1 MTRRKETVRKPGT
14 RTSTKLLASAAIPFM
29 TPLLAHAA
37 GEEGSGEGTYVAI
50 WVLALVASIVALVQA
65 YFFFKKM
72 MTADEG
78 TPRMVEIA
86 GYVREGAD
94 AYLKQQYKVVAG
106 FFVVIV
112 LLLTWAAYANVQSSF
127 VPFAFLTG
135 GFFSGLAGWF
145 GMKTATWASSRTAA
159 GAQKSL
165 NAGLQVAF
173 RSGAVMG
180 LTVVG
185 LGLLDITLWFGFL
198 YWVWPM
204 IGQEQLSL
212 VEITVTMLCFGMG
225 ASAQALFARVGGGIF
240 TKAADVGADL
250 VGKVEQGIPE
260 DDPRNPATIADN
272 VGDNVGDVAGMG
284 ADLYESY
291 CGSILATAALGVA
304 AYATTDLLPEGTTSN
319 QMQMQALLLPIAIAA
334 VGIFLSIIG
343 IYFVRTG
350 EDATQKNLL
359 AALARGI
366 NLSTVLVIVASFGLA
381 YLLMPRTPGTLV
393 GGTIPGVAFSIFV
406 GLAAGWLIGKWT
418 EYSTSDEFAP
428 TKRLAAQSETD
439 AERFRSLGA
448 VPERTWV
455 TGNIKFDIEIAEGLP
470 QQGTTLRRD
479 NFDDRP
485 VWVAASTH
493 DREER
498 MVLHAHRL
506 VQKRYPN
513 AMLVLVPRHPERF
526 ATVRTYLHKEG
537 FRAVSRTDGLPC
549 TPDTEVLLVDTMG
562 ELPLFYAAADVAF
575 VGGTLVPIG
584 GHNLLEA
591 AALGRPVI
599 TGPYLFN
606 TQDIANMFER
616 LGASVT
622 VNNAGQLG
630 IAVAD
635 LFGDPQMSKDIGSR
649 GLEIVRQNRGS
660 LDRLLTLLEP
670 LVRNA
675 D

>member
-1 MTRRKETVRKPGT
+1 MRFVY
-14 RTSTKLLASAAIPFM
+14 AI
-29 TPLLAHAA
+29 L
-37 GEEGSGEGTYVAI
+37 TY
-50 WVLALVASIVALVQA
+50 
-65 YFFFKKM
+65 
-72 MTADEG
+72 
-78 TPRMVEIA
+78 
-86 GYVREGAD
+86 
-94 AYLKQQYKVVAG
+94 
-106 FFVVIV
+106 
-112 LLLTWAAYANVQSSF
+112 
-127 VPFAFLTG
+127 
-135 GFFSGLAGWF
+135 
-145 GMKTATWASSRTAA
+145 
-159 GAQKSL
+159 
-165 NAGLQVAF
+165 
-173 RSGAVMG
+173 
-180 LTVVG
+180 
-185 LGLLDITLWFGFL
+185 
-198 YWVWPM
+198 
-204 IGQEQLSL
+204 
-212 VEITVTMLCFGMG
+212 
-225 ASAQALFARVGGGIF
+225 
-240 TKAADVGADL
+240 
-250 VGKVEQGIPE
+250 
-260 DDPRNPATIADN
+260 
-272 VGDNVGDVAGMG
+272 
-284 ADLYESY
+284 
-291 CGSILATAALGVA
+291 
-304 AYATTDLLPEGTTSN
+304 
-319 QMQMQALLLPIAIAA
+319 LLLPVYACYWFFRGLGNRTYWDRFGQRFGFCYPRLFEGCIWVHAVSVGEVQASLPLVNALTERFPNRHVLITTVTPTGAARVRLLFGDSVVHCYVPFETPFAVSSFFNAIEPELAL
-334 VGIFLSIIG
+334 IMETEIWP
-343 IYFVRTG
+343 
-350 EDATQKNLL
+350 NLFNECGRRQIPL
-359 AALARGI
+359 
-366 NLSTVLVIVASFGLA
+366 VLVSARISPKSANSYRKFLQLFKETLSHGIV
-381 YLLMPRTPGTLV
+381 
-393 GGTIPGVAFSIFV
+393 I
-406 GLAAGWLIGKWT
+406 
-418 EYSTSDEFAP
+418 
-428 TKRLAAQSETD
+428 AAQSETD

-448 VPERTWV
+448 APERTWV

-575 VGGTLVPIG
+575 VGGTLFPIG
-584 GHNLLEA
+584 GHNLLEP